1 MTGQPSARMQTSR
14 IYIATPAKPVST
26 LMRQAIVQLSRCRDK
41 AALAADLD
49 TPNSWQDLARAVS
62 EQADH
67 ERANQDCL
75 LVKAASARRY

>member
-1 MTGQPSARMQTSR
+1 MTGQPSARMQAPR
-14 IYIATPAKPVST
+14 IYLATPAKPLGTMTREAV
-26 LMRQAIVQLSRCRDK
+26 VQLSRCRDK
-41 AALAADLD
+41 AALTADLD